1 MWCRMLKT
9 DGEKGKSS
17 SKKEELDKVQLL
29 QYGIIL
35 GVVLISLGVTLVGL
49 GVHPWGA
56 YTISLG
62 AVLLI
67 LGCFLLVFLA

>member
-1 MWCRMLKT
+1 MLKI
-9 DGEKGKSS
+9 DWKKEKSF

-62 AVLLI
+62 AVLSM